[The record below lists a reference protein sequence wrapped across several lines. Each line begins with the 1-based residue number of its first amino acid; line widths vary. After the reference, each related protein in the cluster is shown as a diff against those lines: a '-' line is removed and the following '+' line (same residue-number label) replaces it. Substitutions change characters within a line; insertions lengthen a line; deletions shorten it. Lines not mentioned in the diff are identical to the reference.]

1 MSLPDT
7 DGLPEPRRRLA
18 ALCLLGALA
27 ASVLDAS
34 MLNVALPT
42 LAREFAVS
50 PAEAVW
56 VVNAYQIAVVGTLI
70 PFAALG
76 EIVGFR
82 RVWAAGLALFCV
94 SALLAAMAPSFEA
107 LVAARVLQGFG
118 SSAVMSLLAGLVRH
132 TYPAKDLGRA
142 IGNTAL
148 TVAIGSAI
156 GPSLGAAVIALA
168 DWHAIFLLHLPLALA
183 SLAFG
188 LRSLP
193 EPQPQPRAFDLGAA
207 ALNMAAFGLVFLGL
221 DLVLHHTLVGVL
233 ALAAGLACAVA
244 LIRQEMGRTAPLLP
258 LDLLAIRTVRLAIA
272 ASVCMF
278 GAHMLCI
285 IPLPFHLQA
294 AGYTP
299 FEIGLILTPYPLAI
313 GLLAPIAGRLSDR
326 VPSALPCA
334 LGGVVLAVALVAIAL
349 LPPDRVEW
357 LCAALLLA
365 GIGFGF
371 FQAPNNRAILAGTP
385 RARAGSA
392 GGMQATARVLGQSLG
407 ATAAALCFTLLGPFA
422 AFLFGAVLAVAAGAL
437 SLARR

>member
-1 MSLPDT
+1 VSTAET
-7 DGLPEPRRRLA
+7 DGLPQPRRARA
-18 ALCLLGALA
+18 ALCILGALA

-42 LAREFAVS
+42 MAREFGVS

-56 VVNAYQIAVVGTLI
+56 VVNAYQITVVGALI

-76 EIVGFR
+76 EILGFR
-82 RVWAAGLALFCV
+82 RVWAAGLALFCGA
-94 SALLAAMAPSFEA
+94 ALLAALAPGFEA
-107 LVAARVLQGFG
+107 LVAARVLQGLG
-118 SSAVMSLLAGLVRH
+118 SAAAMSLLAGLVRH

-148 TVAIGSAI
+148 TVAVCSAL

-168 DWHAIFLLHLPLALA
+168 SWPFVFLLHLPLALA
-183 SLAFG
+183 ALAFG

-207 ALNMAAFGLVFLGL
+207 ALNMAAFGLVFVGL
-221 DLVLHHTLVGVL
+221 DLVLHHTLPGVL
-233 ALAAGLACAVA
+233 ALAAGVACAVA
-244 LIRQEMGRTAPLLP
+244 LVRHQLGRTPPLLP

-278 GAHMLCI
+278 GAHMLTI

-299 FEIGLILTPYPLAI
+299 FEIGLIITPYPLAV

-349 LPPDRVEW
+349 LPPERVEW

-365 GIGFGF
+365 GVGFGF
-371 FQAPNNRAILAGTP
+371 FQAPNNRTILAGTP

-392 GGMQATARVLGQSLG
+392 GGMQATARVLGQAFG
-407 ATAAALCFTLLGPFA
+407 ATVAALCFTLLGPSA
-422 AFLFGAVLAVAAGAL
+422 AFLCGAVLAVAAGAL

>member
-1 MSLPDT
+1 MSGA
-7 DGLPEPRRRLA
+7 DGLPEPRRRRA
-18 ALCLLGALA
+18 ALCILGALA

-42 LAREFAVS
+42 LAREFGVS
-50 PAEAVW
+50 AAEAVW
-56 VVNAYQIAVVGTLI
+56 AVNAYQIAVVGTLI

-76 EIVGFR
+76 EILGFR
-82 RVWAAGLALFCV
+82 RVWAAGLALFCAA
-94 SALLAAMAPSFEA
+94 ALLAALAPGFEA
-107 LVAARVLQGFG
+107 LLAARVLQGLG
-118 SSAVMSLLAGLVRH
+118 SAAVMSLLAGLVRH
-132 TYPAKDLGRA
+132 SYPAKDLGRA

-148 TVAIGSAI
+148 TVAVCSAI
-156 GPSLGAAVIALA
+156 GPSLGAAVLALA
-168 DWHAIFLLHLPLALA
+168 SWPFLFLLHLPLGLAALG
-183 SLAFG
+183 FG
-188 LRSLP
+188 LRALP

-221 DLVLHHTLVGVL
+221 DILLHHPLAGL
-233 ALAAGLACAVA
+233 FALAGGIGCGAV
-244 LIRQEMGRTAPLLP
+244 LVRREMGRSAPLLP

-278 GAHMLCI
+278 GAHMLCV
-285 IPLPFHLQA
+285 IPLPFHLSA
-294 AGYTP
+294 AGYSA
-299 FEIGLILTPYPLAI
+299 FEIGLIITPYPLAV

-334 LGGVVLAVALVAIAL
+334 LGGAVLAGALLALWL
-349 LPPDRVEW
+349 LPPARVEW

-371 FQAPNNRAILAGTP
+371 FQAPNNRTILAGTP

-407 ATAAALCFTLLGPFA
+407 ATGAALCFTLAGPQA
-422 AFLFGAVLAVAAGAL
+422 AFLSGAVLALAAGGL